1 MSGLPPPQRVCSTA
15 PSANRDLDAL
25 TLQRWRAF
33 LPVGE
38 IEILSLPGAV
48 SDLHRR
54 HTVRGGIG
62 NGIVRVRP
70 GSALAP
76 GTNGDHRAVRGV
88 VDRAVRPLHGSAQ
101 PLAVSLRTAPVQAA
115 ESSR

>member
-1 MSGLPPPQRVCSTA
+1 MNGLPPPQPVCSTL
-15 PSANRDLDAL
+15 PSANRDLHAL

-33 LPVGE
+33 LPIGE
-38 IEILSLPGAV
+38 IEVLSLPGAV

-62 NGIVRVRP
+62 NGIVRIRP

-76 GTNGDHRAVRGV
+76 GTNGDHLAVGGV
-88 VDRAVRPLHGSAQ
+88 VDRAERPLHRSA
-101 PLAVSLRTAPVQAA
+101 
-115 ESSR
+115 